1 MVKIY
6 FRITT
11 RAVEICHYFLKGIV
25 QKGDTVVD
33 ATAGNGFDTLFLADL
48 VGDFGKVYSF
58 DIQEKAIEETRQ
70 RLHEKGFLNRVE
82 LNCTGHENL
91 KRYVN
96 QPVKTVVFNL
106 GYLPR
111 GNSEIVTKGIST
123 VKALE
128 DSLDILSPE
137 GIICLVVYW
146 GHEGGPE
153 ERELVENYVSHLS
166 SVQWDVLNLS
176 FPNRIN
182 APFVI
187 VIQKKYGGSLS
198 NEKCQAK
205 ENQTNY

>member
-11 RAVEICHYFLKGIV
+11 RAVEICHYFLQGVV

-58 DIQEKAIEETRQ
+58 DIQEEAIEETRQ
-70 RLHEKGFLNRVE
+70 RLHEKRFLNRVD
-82 LNCTGHENL
+82 LHCTGHENL
-91 KRYVN
+91 KKYVK
-96 QPVKTVVFNL
+96 QPVKAVVFNL
-106 GYLPR
+106 GYLP
-111 GNSEIVTKGIST
+111 GSNKEIVTRGNST

-128 DSLDILSPE
+128 DSLEMLSSE
-137 GIICLVVYW
+137 GIVCLVVYW
-146 GHEGGPE
+146 GHGGGPE

-176 FPNRIN
+176 FPNKVK

-198 NEKCQAK
+198 NEKCQA
-205 ENQTNY
+205 EDN